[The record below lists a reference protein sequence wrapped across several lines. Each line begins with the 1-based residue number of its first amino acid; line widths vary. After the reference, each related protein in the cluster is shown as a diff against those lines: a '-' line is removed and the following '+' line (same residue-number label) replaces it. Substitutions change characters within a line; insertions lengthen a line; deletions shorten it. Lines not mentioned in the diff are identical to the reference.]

1 MRKIYPKLIT
11 TLFLVLF
18 AAMILKYA
26 DADSKSSDTASAAIH
41 MHKGSN

>member
-1 MRKIYPKLIT
+1 MRNIYPKLIT

-26 DADSKSSDTASAAIH
+26 DVDSKSSTNTTHTAEN
-41 MHKGSN
+41 KKL